1 MSPNDANRMLGNY
14 FFKAVLQEAFRK
26 FKLSA
31 DVKSSQRLQP
41 ITLLHE

>member
-1 MSPNDANRMLGNY
+1 MSPNDANPMFGNY

-31 DVKSSQRLQP
+31 DVKKFP
-41 ITLLHE
+41 EVTADNTFA